1 MRHKTQAEIRAR
13 KEEIHQKNVQV
24 LKDLKAGTLKQNFN
38 KGITE
43 KSQCKEVKNGQNWK
57 KIKTRPKDSQ
67 ERHDRKVQL
76 VYKVAE

>member
-43 KSQCKEVKNGQNWK
+43 KSQCKEVKNGQN
-57 KIKTRPKDSQ
+57 
-67 ERHDRKVQL
+67 
-76 VYKVAE
+76 